1 MVEDLVNY
9 YIKLKRK
16 ENLYI
21 GGILEEKNVYIKLEE
36 FEVRF
41 SSFIK
46 LRLSVIYF
54 DKDKY

>member
-1 MVEDLVNY
+1 MVNY

-41 SSFIK
+41 SSFMK
-46 LRLSVIYF
+46 LRFSVIYF